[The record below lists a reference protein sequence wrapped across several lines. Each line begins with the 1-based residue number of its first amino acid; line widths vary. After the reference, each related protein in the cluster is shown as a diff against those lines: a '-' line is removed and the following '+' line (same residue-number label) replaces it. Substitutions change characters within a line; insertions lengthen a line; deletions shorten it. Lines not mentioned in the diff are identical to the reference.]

1 MPLGNLKTQHNLN
14 GKIVSEHELRQA
26 TYAMNQQR
34 EGKLPKRV
42 PVTPV
47 TYETSASVRTDTTPQ
62 TNSGKPV
69 VNTPTADVADL
80 IAANKKDLKQR
91 NLKP

>member
-34 EGKLPKRV
+34 EGRLPKRV

-47 TYETSASVRTDTTPQ
+47 TYETTPQ
-62 TNSGKPV
+62 TNSGKPL